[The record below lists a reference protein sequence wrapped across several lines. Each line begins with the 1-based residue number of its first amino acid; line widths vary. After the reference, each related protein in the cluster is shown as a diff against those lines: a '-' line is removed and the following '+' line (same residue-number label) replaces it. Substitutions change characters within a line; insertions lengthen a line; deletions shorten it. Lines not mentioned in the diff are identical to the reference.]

1 MFKVVRSHPDL
12 LIQMDL
18 SLWILLLHLA
28 MLPSLLVMTL
38 QDEENLLLLHLERK
52 NPFPL
57 FHHSKIH
64 LTNHIPVTR
73 ANLSVA
79 LVNLKEKQSG

>member
-18 SLWILLLHLA
+18 SLWILLLHLV

-38 QDEENLLLLHLERK
+38 WDEENLLLLHLAKK

-57 FHHSKIH
+57 FHYSRIH
-64 LTNHIPVTR
+64 LTNHITVTR

-79 LVNLKEKQSG
+79 LVNLKEK